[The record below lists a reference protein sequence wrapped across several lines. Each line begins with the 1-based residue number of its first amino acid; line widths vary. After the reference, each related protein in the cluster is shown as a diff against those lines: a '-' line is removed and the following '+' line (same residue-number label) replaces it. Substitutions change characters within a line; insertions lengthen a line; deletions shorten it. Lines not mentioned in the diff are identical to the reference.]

1 MKRLIIISLLFFCA
15 NILSA
20 QNFQLGKIGGG
31 PSSDYGYGICVDNSG
46 NMYVAGCYKGS
57 AAFDN
62 VNVTSLGNFDI
73 FIAKYN
79 SAGTLVWFKTAG
91 SNGAD
96 EADRIFLG
104 PDGSI
109 YVAGTFQS
117 LCHWDD
123 ISIHAGGVEAGEDF
137 FLAKLNTDGVYQ
149 WVKSYGGTSQDLL
162 TDMDANS
169 NSIFM
174 TGYTLG
180 TFEAPGG
187 ISVPPTPGSYTRFVM
202 KLDMDGNPS
211 WAKAIGGNAYISVS
225 DNSYYLAGL
234 ITGTVNFDGTMMT
247 SNGPTDLF
255 LTRYDLNGNQQ
266 WIHQYGGTGSENMRS
281 VKYDKNTGSIY
292 WAGCF
297 QNSMTMGSNTLTS
310 AGSYDIFVS
319 KFDAS
324 GNNLWAKSVAGS
336 GFDIANAT
344 TTDNSGNVYVS
355 GYFTETASFGGTN
368 VTSIGSG
375 DLYIIKYNSIGNFQW
390 VRNGGGSGQ
399 DNGMCLVTDNNS
411 NIYLTGFFSG
421 GATFGSLSLGGF
433 GSSDF
438 ILLKLGTTSGITP
451 ISSVVNS
458 YSLGQNYPN
467 PFNPTTKINFD
478 LPVAGDV
485 VLKVYNSLG
494 KEAAALVNERLSAGK
509 YSVTLDGS
517 ALSAGVYFYTLK
529 SGSFTETRKMVLVK

>member
-1 MKRLIIISLLFFCA
+1 MKKLIIISLLLL
-15 NILSA
+15 ITKVLSA
-20 QNFQLGKIGGG
+20 QTFQIGKFGGG
-31 PSSDYGYGICVDNSG
+31 PSSDYGYGTCVDNSG
-46 NMYVAGCYKGS
+46 NIYVTGCYKGT
-57 AAFDN
+57 ATFDN

-79 SAGTLVWFKTAG
+79 SSGTLLWFKTAG

-104 PDGSI
+104 QDGSV

-117 LCHWDD
+117 LCHWDN

-202 KLDMDGNPS
+202 KLDLDGNPF

-225 DNSYYLAGL
+225 DDSYYLAGL
-234 ITGTVNFDGTMMT
+234 ISGTVNFDGTILT

-266 WIHQYGGTGSENMRS
+266 WIHQFGGTGSENMRS
-281 VKYDKNTGSIY
+281 IKYDKNTGSIY
-292 WAGCF
+292 WAGSF
-297 QNSMTMGSNTLTS
+297 QNSMTMGSNVLTS
-310 AGSYDIFVS
+310 AGQYDIFVS
-319 KFDAS
+319 KFDLS
-324 GNNLWAKSVAGS
+324 GNNIWAKSIPGS

-344 TTDNSGNVYVS
+344 TTDNSGSVYVS
-355 GYFTETASFGGTN
+355 GYFTETATFGGTP
-368 VTSIGSG
+368 VTSNGSG
-375 DLYIIKYNSIGNFQW
+375 DLYILKYSSAGNFQW
-390 VRNGGGSGQ
+390 VKTGGGSGQ
-399 DNGMCLVTDNNS
+399 DNGMCLTTDLNS

-421 GATFGSLSLGGF
+421 GASFGSLSLGGY

-438 ILLKLGTTSGITP
+438 VLLKLGVTSGVTP
-451 ISSVVNS
+451 ISSAVNS
-458 YSLGQNYPN
+458 YNLGQNYPN
-467 PFNPTTKINFD
+467 PFNPTTKINFNI
-478 LPVAGDV
+478 PVSENV
-485 VLKVYNSLG
+485 SLIIYNSLG
-494 KEAAALVNERLSAGK
+494 KEAAVLVNERLSAGS
-509 YSVTLDGS
+509 YSASLNGT
-517 ALSAGVYFYTLK
+517 ALSSGIYFYTLK
-529 SGSFTETRKMVLVK
+529 AGSFTETKKMTLIK